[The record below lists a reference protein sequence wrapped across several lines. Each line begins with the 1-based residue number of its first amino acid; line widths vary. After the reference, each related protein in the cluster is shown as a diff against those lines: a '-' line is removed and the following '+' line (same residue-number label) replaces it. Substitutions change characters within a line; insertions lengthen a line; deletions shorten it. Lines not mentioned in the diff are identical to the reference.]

1 MSLKK
6 FLLAFALVMAY
17 FGLNYAFLSDQSY
30 DSMKDYIETTK
41 NELVMKLR
49 ILFMRKNGQDFTLR

>member
-1 MSLKK
+1 
-6 FLLAFALVMAY
+6 MAY

-41 NELVMKLR
+41 NEFSYEDCGMVDDAAALGSSAY
-49 ILFMRKNGQDFTLR
+49 NGDITQ